1 MKLVWVQHS
10 ADYST
15 FDLPDGAHLALW
27 LHSNGYYRLWLMRTA
42 GQVLMETGGF
52 DLVHHF
58 AEGWVAETYPL
69 LALAMLSEEV

>member
-1 MKLVWVQHS
+1 MKLVWVRHS

-42 GQVLMETGGF
+42 GQVLMETGEF
-52 DLVHHF
+52 DFVHH
-58 AEGWVAETYPL
+58 VAEEWAEQNYPL
-69 LALAMLSEEV
+69 HALAQVGEET